1 MYVHFRDQ
9 AYLKTFIDLLEP
21 AMTATS
27 PLSTG
32 TTRDSAKLAL
42 ADGTVVEGVALGT
55 RGLTGGELCFN
66 TSMTGYQEIMTD
78 PSYWGQLMMMTQ
90 PHIGNYGAS
99 AEDME
104 ADEPMIEGFIVR
116 DYPRRHSNTQA
127 DETLEQFMQRFGLV
141 GIAGVDTRAL
151 VRHVRDKGVMN
162 AVISSDELSGETLV
176 QKAKDWP
183 SMAGHELASE
193 VTVEEPYTFCE
204 GSGPRI
210 AVYDFGVKKNILR
223 SFRRRGCTVKVVPG
237 PTDLSAVLDWNP
249 DGLFFSNGPGDPRPM
264 DGVIETVSDAIDT
277 GLPIF
282 GICLGHQLMALA
294 EGFDVYKM
302 HVGHRGANHPVKNL
316 DTEQVEVTTQNHGFA
331 VDPESIDPE
340 VARVTHV
347 NLNDDT
353 IEGLRFKQFAGMS
366 LQYHPEASPGPH
378 DSHYHFDAFVEL
390 VAEERDVAVPE
401 EEAERIPAVASA

>member
-1 MYVHFRDQ
+1 MASGAVVRHRPFLRTMPY
-9 AYLKTFIDLLEP
+9 ASS
-21 AMTATS
+21 AS
-27 PLSTG
+27 S
-32 TTRDSAKLAL
+32 TRDPAKLVL
-42 ADGTVVEGVALGT
+42 ADGTVVDGVALGQ

-78 PSYWGQLMMMTQ
+78 PSYYGQIMMMTQ

-104 ADEPMIEGFIVR
+104 ADAPMVAGFIVR
-116 DYPRRHSNTQA
+116 DYPRRHANTQA
-127 DETLEQFMQRFGLV
+127 DESLEAFMQRHSLV

-151 VRHVRDKGVMN
+151 VRHVRDEGVMN
-162 AVISSDELSGETLV
+162 AVISSEALEEETLL
-176 QKAKDWP
+176 QRARDWP
-183 SMAGHELASE
+183 SMAGRELASE
-193 VTVEEPYTFCE
+193 VRTEAPYTFCE
-204 GSGPRI
+204 GPGPRI
-210 AVYDFGVKKNILR
+210 AVYDFGVKQNILR

-237 PTDLSAVLDWNP
+237 DTDLDDVLDWDP

-264 DGVIETVSDAIDT
+264 SDAIETVGEAIDT

-282 GICLGHQLMALA
+282 GICLGHQLMSLA
-294 EGFDVYKM
+294 EGIGVYKM

-316 DTEQVEVTTQNHGFA
+316 DTGQVEVTTQNHGFA
-331 VDPESIDPE
+331 VDPESIAPE

-378 DSHYHFDAFVEL
+378 DSHYHFDRFMEL
-390 VAEERDVAVPE
+390 VAEERDVTIPE
-401 EEAERIPAVASA
+401 TSARPATVTV